1 MIDNLGN
8 CKGCR
13 FFVFEG
19 GNIGECHRYAPRPI
33 LINEKT
39 RAESSRSL
47 YEMAEWPTLDG
58 NNFCG
63 EFKPS
68 WSIHETKND

>member
-8 CKGCR
+8 CKDCR
-13 FFVFEG
+13 FFIFDG
-19 GNIGECHRYAPRPI
+19 ADIGECHRYAPRPI
-33 LINEKT
+33 VINA
-39 RAESSRSL
+39 RADLDRSI
-47 YEMAEWPTLDG
+47 YEMAEWPTLRAS
-58 NNFCG
+58 NFCG